1 MPAAVGFGLGF
12 GLGFFDF
19 FGCVGVA
26 VGLGLGADDVVSA
39 TVGGVRDGAAAG
51 LAGPPLPPNTV
62 LPTSN
67 ATPTTKISATST
79 AARRR
84 IWASVAWVP
93 SRRRFGDGTRTSVP
107 VARAVVDADENEEIE
122 GQMARP
128 TLRSRSMLVPDMRRR
143 RRT

>member
-12 GLGFFDF
+12 GLGFFDVV
-19 FGCVGVA
+19 GCVGVA
-26 VGLGLGADDVVSA
+26 VGLGADDVVSA
-39 TVGGVRDGAAAG
+39 TVGGVRDGAVAG
-51 LAGPPLPPNTV
+51 LAGRPLPPNTV

-107 VARAVVDADENEEIE
+107 LARAVVDADENEEIE
-122 GQMARP
+122 AKWRDQRCARGACWSQ
-128 TLRSRSMLVPDMRRR
+128 T
-143 RRT
+143 

>member
-12 GLGFFDF
+12 GLGFFDGV
-19 FGCVGVA
+19 GCVGVA
-26 VGLGLGADDVVSA
+26 LGLGADDVVSA
-39 TVGGVRDGAAAG
+39 PVGGVRDVAAAG

-67 ATPTTKISATST
+67 ATPTTKITATST

-84 IWASVAWVP
+84 IWASVAPVP

-107 VARAVVDADENEEIE
+107 LARAVVDADENEEIE
-122 GQMARP
+122 RQMARP

>member
-1 MPAAVGFGLGF
+1 MGFGLGV
-12 GLGFFDF
+12 GLGFGFFDF
-19 FGCVGVA
+19 LACVGVA
-26 VGLGLGADDVVSA
+26 VGLGLGADDVVPVA
-39 TVGGVRDGAAAG
+39 VGGVLDGAATGFAE
-51 LAGPPLPPNTV
+51 PPLPPNTV

-122 GQMARP
+122 AKWRDQRCARGACLSQ
-128 TLRSRSMLVPDMRRR
+128 T
-143 RRT
+143 